1 MTCEACGGALRES
14 LYFCSPSCQS
24 FWMQDLY
31 GTRQDAAK
39 IDAVTLLETRE
50 RILQDAEMYAQDPHT
65 YAGLR

>member
-1 MTCEACGGALRES
+1 MTCEACEKPLNES
-14 LYFCSPSCQS
+14 LYFCSPDCQAT
-24 FWMQDLY
+24 WTQNLY
-31 GTRQDAAK
+31 RNAVDAAK